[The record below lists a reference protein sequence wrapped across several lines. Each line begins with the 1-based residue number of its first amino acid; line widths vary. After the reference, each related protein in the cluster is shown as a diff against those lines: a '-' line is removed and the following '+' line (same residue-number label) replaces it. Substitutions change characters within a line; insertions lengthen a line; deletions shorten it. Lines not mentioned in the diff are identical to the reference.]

1 MNLSPSA
8 WIEALEKY
16 LGQTK
21 GWLQMHQRVT
31 ALEQRIA
38 SLEATKTSGGATCD
52 HCGSPGLTRTGTRA
66 SPGPFGGLGLKEAV
80 YHCDACGKDSFI
92 EQPMP
97 G

>member
-8 WIEALEKY
+8 WIEAIEKY

-31 ALEQRIA
+31 ALEQRVAALETGKIA
-38 SLEATKTSGGATCD
+38 SGPICD
-52 HCGSPGLTRTGTRA
+52 HCGSSSLIRTGTRA
-66 SPGPFGGLGLKEAV
+66 SPGPFGNLGLKEAV
-80 YHCDACGKDSFI
+80 YRCNTCGKDSYI

-97 G
+97 K